1 MHREGKERCGLEG
14 CKGRRGEE
22 VPEVIHVSRV
32 SHRKKHLFAFMHVKI
47 FHWAALPN
55 AAAADTVVRCTDG
68 GMVAYIFN
76 ITFS

>member
-1 MHREGKERCGLEG
+1 
-14 CKGRRGEE
+14 
-22 VPEVIHVSRV
+22 
-32 SHRKKHLFAFMHVKI
+32 MHVKI

-55 AAAADTVVRCTDG
+55 AAAADTVVGRTDG

>member
-1 MHREGKERCGLEG
+1 
-14 CKGRRGEE
+14 
-22 VPEVIHVSRV
+22 
-32 SHRKKHLFAFMHVKI
+32 MHVKI

-55 AAAADTVVRCTDG
+55 AAAAADTVVGRTDG

>member
-1 MHREGKERCGLEG
+1 
-14 CKGRRGEE
+14 
-22 VPEVIHVSRV
+22 
-32 SHRKKHLFAFMHVKI
+32 MHVKI

-55 AAAADTVVRCTDG
+55 AAAAAADTVVGRTDV

>member
-1 MHREGKERCGLEG
+1 
-14 CKGRRGEE
+14 
-22 VPEVIHVSRV
+22 
-32 SHRKKHLFAFMHVKI
+32 MHVKI

-55 AAAADTVVRCTDG
+55 AAAAAAADTVVRRTDG